1 MSSRS
6 MKHHSI
12 GEIRICHS
20 CENRN
25 PGFPAKAGIQLL
37 SEVPC
42 FRRDSVWIPPS
53 APACW
58 SATARKHGND
68 NLPSLDRSLN
78 LGQIY
83 RAWNGSID

>member
-6 MKHHSI
+6 MKHHSL

-42 FRRDSVWIPPS
+42 FRRDCVWIPAS
-53 APACW
+53 AGMTIFLLW
-58 SATARKHGND
+58 I
-68 NLPSLDRSLN
+68 DRST
-78 LGQIY
+78 
-83 RAWNGSID
+83 WVESK